1 MCQIFSFEKDIDQ
14 WMAEI
19 ISGWTEVEFIPKPI
33 DVPAFLA
40 AVDSSHVNQSN
51 YSQTIFRQ
59 MIAADQITMDNL
71 DLIIYAARSYK
82 AELSS
87 RGSSTSSIMRT

>member
-1 MCQIFSFEKDIDQ
+1 MRVCVTSSPLRRILTEKDIDQ

-19 ISGWTEVEFIPKPI
+19 ISGWSGVEFIPKPI
-33 DVPAFLA
+33 DVSAFLA
-40 AVDSSHVNQSN
+40 AVDRLARKLEC
-51 YSQTIFRQ
+51 YLRTIFRQ

-71 DLIIYAARSYK
+71 DLIIYADRSYK

-87 RGSSTSSIMRT
+87 RG